1 MSYASDLLISEKL
14 TITSNVS
21 ISSEFK
27 LDEYT
32 PSQLAGISISYMIGE
47 EKIYGSRKNVPVVT
61 SDQEF
66 FLRENEVIVEIN
78 FCKTAQRVRSLKFIS
93 NFGMQ
98 YGPYGEERGHIRR
111 NYQNSCSLSVS
122 NCLKTHVY
130 MWMKSFCKLG

>member
-1 MSYASDLLISEKL
+1 
-14 TITSNVS
+14 
-21 ISSEFK
+21 
-27 LDEYT
+27 
-32 PSQLAGISISYMIGE
+32 MIGE

-98 YGPYGEERGHIRR
+98 YGPYGEERGP
-111 NYQNSCSLSVS
+111 YFTNSIA
-122 NCLKTHVY
+122 H
-130 MWMKSFCKLG
+130 